1 MRVQRVSIPWLVSQT
16 LKTQPRRRPP
26 PPPSSGEQCWPV
38 GTFPRQPVRGLGGP
52 ILDHVSWVPFVAPRR
67 LLRPWPRS
75 IGGESGIH
83 TGRGQCKPEAAT
95 VHPLC
100 SDCVDMTCV
109 SPQHLSHPGT
119 GSSDT
124 NASVHLFA
132 QGSRDEF
139 VPTYEHF

>member
-1 MRVQRVSIPWLVSQT
+1 MQRVSIPWLVSQT

-26 PPPSSGEQCWPV
+26 PPPSSGEQN
-38 GTFPRQPVRGLGGP
+38 RQCEKSATS
-52 ILDHVSWVPFVAPRR
+52 VSSARCLRQSFQEPKYRPADPRR

-100 SDCVDMTCV
+100 SDCVHMTCV